1 MNKQNRGKDFESEIR
16 KCLENLPNVSFDR
29 LPDPMAGYSGIRNIC
44 DFSMYNYPYMF
55 FLECKSLY
63 GNTLNYASS
72 ITQNQWE
79 GLFEKSKIYGCIAGI
94 CVWYIDYDLT
104 VFVKIQDLW
113 EHRKAGNKSLN
124 ITDITSE
131 NSVNHF
137 IIDGVKKRVRFNYF
151 GEPFL
156 KKLHLLAEEQWG
168 EKGA

>member
-94 CVWYIDYDLT
+94 CIWYIDYDLT

-124 ITDITSE
+124 ISDITSE
-131 NSVNHF
+131 NSVKHF

-151 GEPFL
+151 GESFL

>member
-16 KCLENLPNVSFDR
+16 KCLESLPNVSFDR

-113 EHRKAGNKSLN
+113 EHRKAENKSLN

-131 NSVNHF
+131 NSVKHF
-137 IIDGVKKRVRFNYF
+137 IIDGVKKRVKFNYF
-151 GEPFL
+151 GESFL

-168 EKGA
+168 EKDA